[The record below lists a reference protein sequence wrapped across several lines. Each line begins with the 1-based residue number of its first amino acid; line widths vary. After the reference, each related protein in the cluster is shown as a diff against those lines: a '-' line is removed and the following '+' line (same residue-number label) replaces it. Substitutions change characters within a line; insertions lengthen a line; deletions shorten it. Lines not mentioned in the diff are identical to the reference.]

1 MERRDPNPVEL
12 VLIRGEDP
20 EKAHPVDDGNAS
32 VARLLEDASVEG
44 QPAYLL
50 VSKRI
55 RHLPS
60 FVARQGD
67 GYYTEG
73 GPVVK
78 RAQARRSVTTKAS
91 STPPTR
97 NLERFT
103 STTFSPIRS
112 FPTKVPLVLP
122 MSSRSPWAPRMRIRA
137 WRRES
142 SGSSRI
148 TSQPLR
154 PIVTSALSISIT
166 RPVSL
171 PLRMRSA
178 YFFSGA
184 RPLAADMRPSTW
196 ISWSQLV
203 HRMAMA
209 SRDEISL
216 RNPIPDDKL
225 VPICWSP

>member
-78 RAQARRSVTTKAS
+78 RAQARRSVTTKA
-91 STPPTR
+91 
-97 NLERFT
+97 
-103 STTFSPIRS
+103 
-112 FPTKVPLVLP
+112 PLVLP
-122 MSSRSPWAPRMRIRA
+122 MSSRSPSAPRMRIRA

-178 YFFSGA
+178 YFLSGA
-184 RPLAADMRPSTW
+184 RPSAADMRPCTWVRESGMVISGRVSGSWHSGQRTRAMSERRGRSSSW

-203 HRMAMA
+203 HRMDMA

-216 RNPIPDDKL
+216 KKPHPE
-225 VPICWSP
+225 